1 MGIEGIEEL
10 TNDERTDRTR
20 QRDQEAQA
28 ERETR
33 DQVQADDAR
42 ARQIRQGVISEE
54 SEEPQP
60 EE

>member
-1 MGIEGIEEL
+1 VGIEGIEEL
-10 TNDERTDRTR
+10 TNDERNDRMR

>member
-1 MGIEGIEEL
+1 VGIEGIEEL
-10 TNDERTDRTR
+10 TSDERNDRMR

>member
-10 TNDERTDRTR
+10 TNDERNDRMR

>member
-10 TNDERTDRTR
+10 TSDERNDRMR

>member
-10 TNDERTDRTR
+10 TNDERAERMKE
-20 QRDQEAQA
+20 RDQEAQA

-33 DQVQADDAR
+33 DQVQAEDAR

-60 EE
+60 EA